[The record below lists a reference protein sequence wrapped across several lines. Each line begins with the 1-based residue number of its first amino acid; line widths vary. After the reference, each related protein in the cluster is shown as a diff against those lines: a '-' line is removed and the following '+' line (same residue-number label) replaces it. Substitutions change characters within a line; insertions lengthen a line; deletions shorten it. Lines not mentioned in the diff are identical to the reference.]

1 MSSAAWVFAV
11 DWRRTAFGIP
21 VGVATAPS
29 PTAVSTVVR
38 VSRLTTGDIAGAFA
52 DLGTLVPLSA
62 ALVLVNGLDPG
73 AVLLAAGVLVLA
85 VGSAFALPFPV
96 QPLKALTALAV
107 AQGLDSDVIH
117 AAGLEVGLL
126 LVLLAVT
133 GFADRLA
140 RIFTK
145 PVIRS
150 LQFGVGSLLVV
161 SAFKLAARPPSLFE
175 DPPSPTLAMGLAVAT
190 AVVVAVAAHR
200 RWFPL
205 SAVLLGV
212 GVAATWFASTP
223 QLGAVTIDLPTLALP
238 PASVFAMAF
247 VLLVIPQIPLTYGNA
262 VVGVSDLAQEH
273 FGDRALRVTPGR
285 VALSCG
291 LGNVLA
297 AVTGGMPMCHGS
309 SGMSAH
315 VRLGAQTAAMN
326 VVLGCTLLTLG
337 LVFSDQVLV
346 VFGLLP
352 VWVLAGFLA
361 YAGLRHAMLVLD
373 LSGARLAIA
382 VAAGLV
388 GIWTANL
395 AYTTAVALAAEHA
408 PGVVRRRK
416 DLDATPA

>member
-1 MSSAAWVFAV
+1 M
-11 DWRRTAFGIP
+11 RRSRGGRVVHV
-21 VGVATAPS
+21 VGR
-29 PTAVSTVVR
+29 PTALSTVVR

-85 VGSAFALPFPV
+85 VGSAFGLPFPV

-161 SAFKLAARPPSLFE
+161 SAVKLASRPPSLFE
-175 DPPSPTLAMGLAVAT
+175 DPPSPTWAVGLAVAT

-200 RWFPL
+200 RWFAL
-205 SAVLLGV
+205 SAVLLAV
-212 GVAATWFASTP
+212 GMAATWFASTP
-223 QLGAVTIDLPTLALP
+223 QLGAVAIDLPTLALP
-238 PASVFAMAF
+238 PASVFATAF

-315 VRLGAQTAAMN
+315 VRLGAHTAAMN
-326 VVLGCTLLTLG
+326 VVLGCTLLMLG
-337 LVFSDQVLV
+337 LVFSGQVLV

-361 YAGLRHAMLVLD
+361 YAGVRHAMLVLD
-373 LSGARLAIA
+373 LRGARLAIA

-416 DLDATPA
+416 DLDVTRA